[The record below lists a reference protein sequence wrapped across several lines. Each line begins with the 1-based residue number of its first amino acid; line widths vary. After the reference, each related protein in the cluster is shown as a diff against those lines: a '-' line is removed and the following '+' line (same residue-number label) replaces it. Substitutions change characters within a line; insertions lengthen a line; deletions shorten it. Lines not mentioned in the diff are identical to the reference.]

1 MARRLNAASVARRA
15 TPLRR
20 RIAWIVLVLAVVVI
34 HLVGT
39 RELANRMALLDPAQ
53 AMPERIAVA
62 YLRVLEPEAPAPAA
76 APAAP
81 AAPPVR
87 RAPRAPR
94 RTAAAAS
101 AATAAASAA
110 SDAVVAAAE
119 ASPASQSQAAPE
131 PAPPAASE
139 ADARTPEDAAV
150 AAAAAASAGAAAA
163 PATSEPATSV
173 AAAADSASAASAGAA
188 SFEWPSSTRLS
199 YTLTGNYRGEVT
211 GNAQVEW
218 IRVGDRYQVNL
229 DLVVGPEF
237 APLITRRM
245 TSEGRIAASGLVP
258 ARYDE
263 DTQVVMRDRRRVT
276 VVFEPDA
283 VVLANG
289 QRRDRIEGVQD
300 TASQF
305 IQLTYLFSTRP
316 DLLKVGASV
325 AFPLALP
332 RAMDAYAYEV
342 VETQTLHSPF
352 GPLASY
358 HLKPKPRPTRK
369 ANELTAELWIAP
381 ELRYLPVRIRIEQD
395 PATFIDLMISGKPE
409 IGEAGAAVSSP
420 AKGKPP

>member
-1 MARRLNAASVARRA
+1 MDRRLNAPIAPRA
-15 TPLRR
+15 APVRR
-20 RIAWIVLVLAVVVI
+20 RIAWIGLVLAVVVV

-39 RELANRMALLDPAQ
+39 RELADRMALLDPAQ
-53 AMPERIAVA
+53 AMPHRIAVA
-62 YLRVLEPEAPAPAA
+62 YLRVLEPEAPPPVAAPQAPA
-76 APAAP
+76 PRRLP
-81 AAPPVR
+81 

-94 RTAAAAS
+94 RIAAAAS
-101 AATAAASAA
+101 AASQAALAVADAASA
-110 SDAVVAAAE
+110 SE
-119 ASPASQSQAAPE
+119 PPPAPE
-131 PAPPAASE
+131 SSAPTA
-139 ADARTPEDAAV
+139 ADADERRRENEAL
-150 AAAAAASAGAAAA
+150 AAAAAATAIAAASSGASEPAPSLAAAGAPASAAAA
-163 PATSEPATSV
+163 GTAP
-173 AAAADSASAASAGAA
+173 
-188 SFEWPSSTRLS
+188 FEWPTSTRLS
-199 YTLTGNYRGEVT
+199 YALTGNYRGEVT
-211 GNAQVEW
+211 GSAQVEW
-218 IRVGDRYQVNL
+218 IRVDERYQVNV

-263 DTQVVMRDRRRVT
+263 DTQVVMRERRRVT
-276 VVFEPDA
+276 VVFEADA

-289 QRRDRIEGVQD
+289 QRRERIDGVQD

-316 DLLKVGASV
+316 DLLRVGASV

-342 VETQTLHSPF
+342 VETQTLQSPF

-358 HLKPKPRPTRK
+358 HLKPRPRPTRK

-395 PATFIDLMISGKPE
+395 AATFIDLMISGKPE
-409 IGEAGAAVSSP
+409 IGEAAAAVSSP
-420 AKGKPP
+420 AKGKTP

>member
-1 MARRLNAASVARRA
+1 MDRRLNAPIAPRA
-15 TPLRR
+15 APVRR
-20 RIAWIVLVLAVVVI
+20 RIAWIGLVLAVVVV

-39 RELANRMALLDPAQ
+39 RELADRMALLDPAQ
-53 AMPERIAVA
+53 AMPHRIAVA
-62 YLRVLEPEAPAPAA
+62 YLRVLEPEAPPPVAAPQAPA
-76 APAAP
+76 PRRLP
-81 AAPPVR
+81 

-94 RTAAAAS
+94 RIAAAAS
-101 AATAAASAA
+101 AASQAALAVADAASA
-110 SDAVVAAAE
+110 SE
-119 ASPASQSQAAPE
+119 PPPAPE
-131 PAPPAASE
+131 SSAPTA
-139 ADARTPEDAAV
+139 ADADERRRENEAL
-150 AAAAAASAGAAAA
+150 AAAAAATAIAAASSGASEPAPSLAAAGAPASAAAA
-163 PATSEPATSV
+163 GTAP
-173 AAAADSASAASAGAA
+173 
-188 SFEWPSSTRLS
+188 FEWPTSTRLS
-199 YTLTGNYRGEVT
+199 YALTGNYRGEVT
-211 GNAQVEW
+211 GSAQVEW
-218 IRVGDRYQVNL
+218 IRVDERYQVNL

-263 DTQVVMRDRRRVT
+263 DTQVVMRERRRVT
-276 VVFEPDA
+276 VVFEADA

-289 QRRDRIEGVQD
+289 QRRERIDGVQD

-316 DLLKVGASV
+316 DLLRVGASV

-342 VETQTLHSPF
+342 VETQTLQSPF

-358 HLKPKPRPTRK
+358 HLKPRPRPTRK

-395 PATFIDLMISGKPE
+395 AATFIDLMISGKPE
-409 IGEAGAAVSSP
+409 IGEAAAAVSSP
-420 AKGKPP
+420 AKGKTP

>member
-1 MARRLNAASVARRA
+1 M
-15 TPLRR
+15 RR
-20 RIAWIVLVLAVVVI
+20 RIAWIGLVLAVVVA

-39 RELANRMALLDPAQ
+39 REIADRMALLDPAQ

-62 YLRVLEPEAPAPAA
+62 YLRVLEPEAPPPAA
-76 APAAP
+76 APR
-81 AAPPVR
+81 APPPR
-87 RAPRAPR
+87 PAPPAPRAPR
-94 RTAAAAS
+94 RVA
-101 AATAAASAA
+101 AAASAA
-110 SDAVVAAAE
+110 SDAASAAAVAVAE
-119 ASPASQSQAAPE
+119 AAPAAE
-131 PAPPAASE
+131 SPAASE
-139 ADARTPEDAAV
+139 AAALAAADADERRREDEAL
-150 AAAAAASAGAAAA
+150 AAAAAASAIAAAA
-163 PATSEPATSV
+163 PAPSQASASPSGAGV
-173 AAAADSASAASAGAA
+173 AASAAGPGTA
-188 SFEWPSSTRLS
+188 SFEWPFSTRLS

-218 IRVGDRYQVNL
+218 IRVDDRYQVNL
-229 DLVVGPEF
+229 DLLIGPDF

-263 DTQVVMRDRRRVT
+263 DTHVVMRDRRRVT
-276 VVFEPDA
+276 VVFEADA

-289 QRRDRIEGVQD
+289 QRRERIDGVQD

-316 DLLKVGASV
+316 DLLRVGASV

-342 VETQTLHSPF
+342 VETQTLQSPF

-358 HLKPKPRPTRK
+358 HLKPRPRPTRK

-395 PATFIDLMISGKPE
+395 AATFIDLMISGKPE
-409 IGEAGAAVSSP
+409 IGEAAATVSSP
-420 AKGKPP
+420 AKGKTQ